1 MLKNSHEGE
10 RGKWMEI
17 MSLAR
22 VASAN
27 IDWRS
32 HGEILLNIYFSQNL
46 NEPKVAINLTH
57 LQGLQLCL
65 ETF

>member
-22 VASAN
+22 VAAAN

-32 HGEILLNIYFSQNL
+32 YGEILLNIFISQNL
-46 NEPKVAINLTH
+46 CKPKVAIINTH

-65 ETF
+65 GTF

>member
-22 VASAN
+22 VAAAN

-32 HGEILLNIYFSQNL
+32 YGEILLNIFISQNL
-46 NEPKVAINLTH
+46 YKPKDVFNHTH

-65 ETF
+65 GTF

>member
-1 MLKNSHEGE
+1 
-10 RGKWMEI
+10 MEI

-22 VASAN
+22 VAAAN

-32 HGEILLNIYFSQNL
+32 YGEILLNIFISQNL
-46 NEPKVAINLTH
+46 YKPKVAINHTH

-65 ETF
+65 GTF